1 MTEIRKE
8 SWAAE
13 SLRNAKQQ
21 TSMFIPMDYNYGK
34 NFDGPRGEETQAPH
48 VEKSRSG
55 DKSRKK

>member
-13 SLRNAKQQ
+13 ALRNAKDK
-21 TSMFIPMDYNYGK
+21 SSIFIPLDYNYGK

-48 VEKSRSG
+48 TE
-55 DKSRKK
+55 KSRKKEK